1 MHYQFRNIKET
12 LGDKLPLQQVHQYP
26 HLQGL
31 VCHSLLHHAGNWCE
45 KCPPVYSYCIDK
57 VLGMGETG
65 PKIGH
70 ASCFGKWVEGEE
82 VALDGMEELEL
93 SISSPRHNQLE

>member
-1 MHYQFRNIKET
+1 M
-12 LGDKLPLQQVHQYP
+12 GDKLPLQQVHQYP

-31 VCHSLLHHAGNWCE
+31 VCHGLLHHAGNWYQ
-45 KCPPVYSYCIDK
+45 KCHEVKIPLVYSYCTDK
-57 VLGMGETG
+57 DLGMGETG

-82 VALDGMEELEL
+82 AALGGMEELEL
-93 SISSPRHNQLE
+93 SISSPHHNQLE